1 MRTLKVIYL
10 FNLLTRGYISPYNY
24 HSFKLIN
31 KAGDMNNTTL
41 SYKERLK
48 IAINAPSIQS
58 EQSKV
63 LANKPVNKTAQLW
76 ANRIYSR

>member
-1 MRTLKVIYL
+1 
-10 FNLLTRGYISPYNY
+10 
-24 HSFKLIN
+24 
-31 KAGDMNNTTL
+31 MNNTTL